1 MFGLFATKGFK
12 EYVKEARQ
20 VLKGNWT
27 GEYTRPS
34 SNLYPHQ
41 WNWDSA
47 FIAIGNAHHDQRK
60 AQQELKSLFAHQW
73 PNGMVPQ
80 IIFNPKVLGHY
91 FPEPDFWQVPDG
103 RLTSGI
109 TMPPLHATACW
120 HIYENAKDRAG
131 ARDFIEY
138 MYPKLMA
145 LHRYLY
151 RERDPDVSG
160 LVYIRHPWESGLDN
174 SPAWDKPLKRIR
186 VDRKTLP
193 SYERKDLKHGI
204 PADQRPS
211 DEDYDRYV
219 YLVDLFRRLGYR
231 EEEIRKECPFM
242 VKDVLFNS
250 ILCRADRDLLRI
262 ANVLKQD
269 TAEVGG
275 WMKRTSEAIT
285 RDLWCPECKQFES
298 LDMASGQLI
307 HSATAAGFLPLFGG
321 AASLEQAQIIYE
333 TIDSVAFCALHQGNC
348 FTIPNYDMTRED
360 FDSRNYWRGP
370 VWININW
377 MISKGLKGYGYKE
390 KAEAMK
396 RDMIQLPIRFGF
408 HEYFDSRTGKGYG
421 SDGFSWTTAL
431 FLDLV
436 YEYYSE
442 DRHRLDWLKS
452 RRKTALKEKKVLN
465 QISAGIGP
473 SSATLA
479 SDLMS
484 SIGKLKDSFYDLYR
498 GRVDYEAMKQSP
510 DYRHY
515 QEMAVEL
522 RGFDLTTLSSRE
534 EKLAFW
540 INLYNTVVVHGIVEL
555 GIKSSVKEIPNF
567 FSHVAYHIGGF
578 SFSPEAMEH
587 GILRANARPPY
598 RIVSVFGR
606 KDSRLVFSLPK
617 LDPRIHFALVCGSRS
632 CAPIRFY
639 EAEKIE
645 EQLDRAAKNFVNSS
659 EVIVLPEKN
668 KVVLSQIFDWYNK
681 DFGGREGIQ
690 RFLLRYLDRD
700 KIWWFIHKNWSGVTL
715 EYLFYDWNLNH

>member
-1 MFGLFATKGFK
+1 
-12 EYVKEARQ
+12 
-20 VLKGNWT
+20 
-27 GEYTRPS
+27 
-34 SNLYPHQ
+34 
-41 WNWDSA
+41 
-47 FIAIGNAHHDQRK
+47 
-60 AQQELKSLFAHQW
+60 
-73 PNGMVPQ
+73 
-80 IIFNPKVLGHY
+80 
-91 FPEPDFWQVPDG
+91 
-103 RLTSGI
+103 
-109 TMPPLHATACW
+109 
-120 HIYENAKDRAG
+120 
-131 ARDFIEY
+131 
-138 MYPKLMA
+138 
-145 LHRYLY
+145 
-151 RERDPDVSG
+151 
-160 LVYIRHPWESGLDN
+160 
-174 SPAWDKPLKRIR
+174 
-186 VDRKTLP
+186 
-193 SYERKDLKHGI
+193 
-204 PADQRPS
+204 
-211 DEDYDRYV
+211 
-219 YLVDLFRRLGYR
+219 
-231 EEEIRKECPFM
+231 
-242 VKDVLFNS
+242 
-250 ILCRADRDLLRI
+250 
-262 ANVLKQD
+262 
-269 TAEVGG
+269 
-275 WMKRTSEAIT
+275 
-285 RDLWCPECKQFES
+285 
-298 LDMASGQLI
+298 MASGQLI

-370 VWININW
+370 VRININW

-700 KIWWFIHKNWSGVTL
+700 KTWWFIHKNWSGVTL